1 MLGAPTRA
9 PSLYYTASRPGRGSF
24 TTFCISQMERDI
36 FQRRILSWD
45 NKKALPTHLGGA
57 LQFKYR
63 PETSRER
70 ISHEMATWSDKKQDQ
85 EATWSISINVDLAS
99 RRPYDLGLVRL
110 AVQKWKDSLQS
121 QSQRHIC
128 ERYSDKFDSHIYGRE
143 STEFGKLAPL

>member
-1 MLGAPTRA
+1 MLGIPTGA

-24 TTFCISQMERDI
+24 STFCISQMERDI
-36 FQRRILSWD
+36 FQRRVLSWD
-45 NKKALPTHLGGA
+45 NKNALPTRLGEA

-63 PETSRER
+63 PETSREG
-70 ISHEMATWSDKKQDQ
+70 IAHEMATWSDKKQDQ

-99 RRPYDLGLVRL
+99 RRSYDLGLVRL
-110 AVQKWKDSLQS
+110 AVQEWKDSLQS

-128 ERYSDKFDSHIYGRE
+128 ERYPDEFDSHIYGRE